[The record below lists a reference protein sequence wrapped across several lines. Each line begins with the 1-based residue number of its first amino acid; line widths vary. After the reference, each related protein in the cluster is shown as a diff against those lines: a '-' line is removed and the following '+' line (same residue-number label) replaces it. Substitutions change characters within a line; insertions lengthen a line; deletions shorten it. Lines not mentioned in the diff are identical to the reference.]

1 MTLCRLAAL
10 LIATLPLLLFIP
22 EAEAQRVKAR
32 PSVSV
37 FFSPEVATTRLLGA
51 PQAQS
56 SWSFGGHL
64 RQGIVFGPMVTWLR
78 VGGDAWLTYQ
88 EGPPLQR
95 GLRGFNTGVG
105 LGLQHR
111 FSVLRV
117 AGFAEYNAVNLAG
130 NPLHD
135 SLGERTLFHTLGGGA
150 ALALTSLSPLFVELR
165 GSAHH
170 WFGTAH
176 ATQSV
181 QVLLSIGVE
190 ARLRR

>member
-1 MTLCRLAAL
+1 MSLRRLAAL
-10 LIATLPLLLFIP
+10 LALALPLLLFTP
-22 EAEAQRVKAR
+22 EAEAQRVKPR

-37 FFSPEVATTRLLGA
+37 FFSPELATTRLLGA
-51 PQAQS
+51 PRTES

-95 GLRGFNTGVG
+95 GLRGFNIGVG

-117 AGFAEYNAVNLAG
+117 TGFGEYSAVNLSG

-150 ALALTSLSPLFVELR
+150 AIALTALSPLFVELR

-176 ATQSV
+176 GTQSV
-181 QVLLSIGVE
+181 QIVLSIGVE